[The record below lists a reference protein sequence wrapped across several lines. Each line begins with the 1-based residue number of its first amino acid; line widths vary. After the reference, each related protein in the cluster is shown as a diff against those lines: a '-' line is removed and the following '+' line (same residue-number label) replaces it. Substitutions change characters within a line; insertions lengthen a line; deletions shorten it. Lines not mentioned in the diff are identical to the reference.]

1 MKRVSRLRKLHK
13 WLALVTGLQIFIWAL
28 SGLYM
33 VSVNID
39 IIHGDHLVKTT
50 NQDSIEAHVIL
61 PISEQLIDSQVTVKS
76 VAVNSYFG
84 KSFYRIDS
92 QEGTAIV
99 DVQTGHIA
107 QTLTLERIRE
117 ITAQIYTGDAS
128 ILSIELLPQYPNEVR
143 HKNQPIWRVVFDD
156 LAESTLYF
164 HYQTGQLVSKR
175 TDLWRIFDFL
185 WKLHIVEYFGLEGYF
200 GLLFRM
206 LALLSLSMAIFG
218 SFLLYYRL
226 KPGVS
231 Q

>member
-13 WLALVTGLQIFIWAL
+13 WLALVTGLQILIWAL
-28 SGLYM
+28 SGFYM
-33 VSVNID
+33 VSVDID
-39 IIHGDHLVKTT
+39 IIHGDHLVKTA
-50 NQDSIEAHVIL
+50 NQDPIEAPVIL
-61 PISEQLIDSQVTVKS
+61 PISEQLIDSQVAVKS

-84 KSFYRIDS
+84 KYFYRIDS
-92 QEGTAIV
+92 QEGTSII
-99 DVQTGHIA
+99 DVQTGQIA
-107 QTLTLERIRE
+107 KTLALERIRE
-117 ITAQIYTGDAS
+117 ITAQTYTGDAS
-128 ILSIELLPQYPNEVR
+128 ISSIELLPQYPNEIR
-143 HKNQPIWRVVFDD
+143 YKNQPIWRVVFDD
-156 LAESTLYF
+156 LADSTLYF
-164 HYQTGQLVSKR
+164 HYQTGQLISKR

-185 WKLHIVEYFGLEGYF
+185 WKLHIIEYFGLDGYF